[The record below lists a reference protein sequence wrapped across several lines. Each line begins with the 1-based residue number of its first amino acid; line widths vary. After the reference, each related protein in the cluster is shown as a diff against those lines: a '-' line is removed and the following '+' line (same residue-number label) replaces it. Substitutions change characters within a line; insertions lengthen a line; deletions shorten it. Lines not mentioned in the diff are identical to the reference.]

1 MYINMKPSKQLVS
14 KLVKETLEQKY
25 TCVKDSWA
33 EMIEELSKDIKKPIT
48 LDDAGNYNICDCE
61 PHHISLRPIVH
72 DIFDVQAFHDYT
84 DRTKKVYVK
93 YEDLK
98 KFLKDYLKDDKMNYV
113 DSTFE
118 RNVEN
123 SKDKEGGKKADK
135 AADEQN
141 LVDPEK
147 NNKVI
152 KNIKAK
158 DMNDEKDN
166 PDQPMRAVGKFET
179 QVQHKS
185 PKPSYTPPTLPK
197 NLQKLVIK
205 YTKGG
210 KAKKK

>member
-1 MYINMKPSKQLVS
+1 MKPSKQLVS